1 MRTATN
7 IAPAVLLALA
17 LSGCF
22 AEVEDQSIT
31 YTHQI
36 PVCDDGTNA
45 NDCTFQ
51 GVQASP
57 LELIVFNLRGGSTQ
71 FTVDLGDQDFLKP
84 KQEAGPVTLEST
96 LTLNRATLTMSDEST
111 GASFEGIDELRL
123 HQLAEGTNC
132 GVGPCIAP
140 SCQEIA
146 TYDRARDGQATTE
159 VTLRGSSLNMI
170 ELLQGGQLI
179 LCVVGRGTPPSVDWS
194 ADATLDMAVK
204 LHGSF

>member
-36 PVCDDGTNA
+36 PDDGQM
-45 NDCTFQ
+45 FE

-96 LTLNRATLTMSDEST
+96 LILNRATLTMTNESA
-111 GASFEGIDELRL
+111 GASFEGIDELKL

-132 GVGPCIAP
+132 SAGPCAAP
-140 SCQEIA
+140 SCQEVA

>member
-1 MRTATN
+1 MRTATH
-7 IAPAVLLALA
+7 IASAVLASLA

-22 AEVEDQSIT
+22 AEVEDPSLT
-31 YTHQI
+31 YTHRL
-36 PVCDDGTNA
+36 PDDGQM
-45 NDCTFQ
+45 FE

-84 KQEAGPVTLEST
+84 TQEAGPVTLEST
-96 LTLNRATLTMSDEST
+96 LILNRATLTMSNESA

-132 GVGPCIAP
+132 SAGPCVAP

-146 TYDRARDGQATTE
+146 TYDRARDGQADTE
-159 VTLRGSSLNMI
+159 VTLRGSSLNMV

-194 ADATLDMAVK
+194 ADATLDMSIKA
-204 LHGSF
+204 HASFP